1 MSDYEKQ
8 VEEFNEEENMEE
20 DILELVG
27 DDGEVEHFYHLATL
41 EYKKEWYVVLQ
52 PTETTESVSEDE
64 LLIFRLATDEKTGE
78 DVFMTIDDEKTLNAV
93 YDEYLSLV
101 ESDDCCDCHEHHHHH
116 DDDCDCDECH
126 DDDCDCDECHDSE
139 EECGECS
146 TCEEDCTCS
155 GCEEEECGDCAC
167 ATCEEEE
174 CGDCV
179 CATCED
185 ENCDDCAC
193 KDCEEEDCSDCDKH

>member
-27 DDGEVEHFYHLATL
+27 EDGEVEHFYHLATL

-101 ESDDCCDCHEHHHHH
+101 ESDDCCEEGCDCHEHHRHH
-116 DDDCDCDECH
+116 DDDCDCDECR
-126 DDDCDCDECHDSE
+126 DSE
-139 EECGECS
+139 EECGDCA